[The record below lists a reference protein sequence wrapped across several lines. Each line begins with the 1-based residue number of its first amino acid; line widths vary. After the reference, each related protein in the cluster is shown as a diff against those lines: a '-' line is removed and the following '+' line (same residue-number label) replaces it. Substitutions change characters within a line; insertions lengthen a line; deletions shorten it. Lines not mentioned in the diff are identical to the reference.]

1 MDALLIGLMLIV
13 AVLLSSL
20 LSKLMPRV
28 STPLVQIVLGMVIAL
43 FVRLAEDFE
52 LPTNLF
58 MVLFVAPLVYADSRG
73 IDRVVAWHNRKT
85 ILVLS
90 IGLVITTTVSV
101 GLTMGAAV
109 EQLTF
114 PVAFVLGSA
123 LSPTDAVAVPS
134 LAHTSSID
142 RRSSTVL
149 TAESIVNDAT
159 GVVVFN
165 LALAALISGSFA
177 IQDAGLSFAVLFFG
191 GIALGL
197 AIGLAASGIVSLTTR
212 MGYEDVGSS
221 MLFDLAMPFLTF
233 LAGEVIGVSPIM
245 AVMACALVF
254 KSGGGVKS
262 GPEGSRMNIVSSS
275 VWGVVSFVLNGFV
288 FVILGFQLVDSFK
301 ASVALMG
308 VSGWQLAFMAALL
321 VVLVTGVRY
330 LWLLVMERRS
340 PHPFRSAGVLA
351 FAGGVKGAVTMSVA
365 LSIPYSVASRSL
377 VVFLVSVVIIAS
389 TLVANLV
396 VPILAPAPKQTQGER
411 AEALRLAKIEI
422 LRAVVARLHADRT
435 KENGPA
441 TRLVIAD
448 YNKRIR
454 ELSSRLMDA
463 SDVARRAV
471 RLHALDLETERC
483 SELMDSGEVDPRD
496 GYRYLM
502 HVSELKAAL
511 THRTPLPWVLQRNL
525 RRIRGML
532 RAAWHFRAALIGS
545 EVESTAGLRGL
556 QRRCSEY
563 VVKTLIDEIPEGL
576 YPIEDV
582 TQVVMEYRH
591 ALELMTLESPS
602 ITTIASREVQS
613 DQIKLKAVGYELE
626 AIRDA
631 QEEGKI
637 SREEAMR
644 MRDDAYLMRLD
655 LKNVV

>member
-13 AVLLSSL
+13 AVLLSNL
-20 LSKLMPRV
+20 LSKLLPQV
-28 STPLVQIVLGMVIAL
+28 STPLVQIALGMVMAL
-43 FVRLAEDFE
+43 FLRLAEDFE

-101 GLTMGAAV
+101 GVTMGAAV
-109 EQLTF
+109 DLLTF

-142 RRSSTVL
+142 KRNRTVL

-165 LALAALISGSFA
+165 LALAALVSGSFA
-177 IQDAGLSFAVLFFG
+177 IEEAGLSFVVLFFG

-197 AIGLAASGIVSLTTR
+197 GIGVAGNALFSLASRL
-212 MGYEDVGSS
+212 GYDDVGSF
-221 MLFDLAMPFLTF
+221 MLFDLALPFMTF
-233 LAGEVIGVSPIM
+233 LAGEVLGVSPIM
-245 AVMACALVF
+245 AVMACALMF
-254 KSGGGVKS
+254 KSGGGAKY
-262 GPEGSRMNIVSSS
+262 GPEESRMNIVSSS
-275 VWGVVSFVLNGFV
+275 VWSVASFVLNGFV

-301 ASVALMG
+301 ASVAMG
-308 VSGWQLAFMAALL
+308 VSGMQLVGMAALL
-321 VVLVTGVRY
+321 VCLVTGVRY
-330 LWLLVMERRS
+330 LWLLVMERS
-340 PHPFRSAGVLA
+340 SAHPFRSAGVLA

-365 LSIPYSVASRSL
+365 LSIPYAVSSRSL
-377 VVFLVSVVIIAS
+377 VIFLVSVVIIAS
-389 TLVANLV
+389 TLIANVV
-396 VPILAPAPKQTQGER
+396 VPILAPAVKQTQGER
-411 AEALRLAKIEI
+411 AEALRLAKIDI
-422 LRAVVARLHADRT
+422 LRKVVARLNADRT

-441 TRLVIAD
+441 TRLVIGD

-454 ELSSRLMDA
+454 ELSKRLLDS

-483 SELMDSGEVDPRD
+483 TELMESGEVDPRD

-502 HVSELKAAL
+502 HVSQLKAAL
-511 THRTPLPWVLQRNL
+511 THRTPLPWILQRNL
-525 RRIRGML
+525 RRIRGMM
-532 RAAWHFRAALIGS
+532 RAAWHARTALLGGES
-545 EVESTAGLRGL
+545 EPSAGVRGL

-563 VVKTLIDEIPEGL
+563 VVKTMLDELPEGL

-591 ALELMTLESPS
+591 ALELMSLESPS

-613 DQIKLKAVGYELE
+613 GKIKLRAVGYELE
-626 AIRDA
+626 AIREA
-631 QEEGKI
+631 QDEGKI
-637 SREEAMR
+637 SREEAMAL
-644 MRDDAYLMRLD
+644 RDDAYLMRID
-655 LKNVV
+655 LEGVV

>member
-1 MDALLIGLMLIV
+1 MDALLIGLLLIV
-13 AVLLSSL
+13 AVLLSNL

-28 STPLVQIVLGMVIAL
+28 STPLVQIVLGMVLAL

-90 IGLVITTTVSV
+90 IGLVIATTVSV

-109 EQLTF
+109 GQLTF
-114 PVAFVLGSA
+114 AVAFVLGSA

-165 LALAALISGSFA
+165 LALAALMSGSFA
-177 IQDAGLSFAVLFFG
+177 IQDAGVSFAVLFFG
-191 GIALGL
+191 GIALGI
-197 AIGLAASGIVSLTTR
+197 AIGLAGSALTSFTTR
-212 MGYEDVGSS
+212 MGYDDVGST
-221 MLFDLAMPFLTF
+221 MLFDLTLPFLTF
-233 LAGEVIGVSPIM
+233 LAGEVLGVSPIM

-254 KSGGGVKS
+254 KSGGGVKY
-262 GPEGSRMNIVSSS
+262 GPAESRMNIVSSS

-288 FVILGFQLVDSFK
+288 FVILGFQLVASFK
-301 ASVALMG
+301 DSLAMG
-308 VSGWQLAFMAALL
+308 VSGVELFLMALL
-321 VVLVTGVRY
+321 LVCLVTGIRY

-377 VVFLVSVVIIAS
+377 VVFLVSVVIIVS
-389 TLVANLV
+389 TIIANLV
-396 VPILAPAPKQTQGER
+396 VPVLAPATRQTQGER
-411 AEALRLAKIEI
+411 AEALRLAKIDI
-422 LRAVVARLHADRT
+422 LRAVVSRLHAERT
-435 KENGPA
+435 KDNGPA

-454 ELSSRLMDA
+454 ELSSRLMDS

-483 SELMDSGEVDPRD
+483 TELIDSGEADPRD

-502 HVSELKAAL
+502 RVSQLKAAL

-525 RRIRGML
+525 RRLRGML
-532 RAAWHFRAALIGS
+532 RAAWHARTALLGG
-545 EVESTAGLRGL
+545 EPEPTAGLRGL

-563 VVKTLIDEIPEGL
+563 VVKTLLDEIPEGL

-613 DQIKLKAVGYELE
+613 DQIKLRAVGYELE
-626 AIRDA
+626 EIRDA

-637 SREEAMR
+637 SREETMR

-655 LKNVV
+655 LENVV